1 MMIELAVEFTR
12 SFGAPEMA
20 QMMEG
25 VEGLIAF
32 GMIASVLIGAALGLT
47 IASFQQI
54 SSASFA
60 SADRDSGL
68 EARGW
73 DVGGHS
79 GNNPAPVNETA
90 TLAAVAAALEAPAR
104 PASAGGYLEAVAV
117 PVIILA
123 IIIGVEIVSV

>member
-32 GMIASVLIGAALGLT
+32 GMIASVLIGAALGLI

-60 SADRDSGL
+60 SADRDSGPQ
-68 EARGW
+68 ARGW

-90 TLAAVAAALEAPAR
+90 TSRQSRRRLR
-104 PASAGGYLEAVAV
+104 P
-117 PVIILA
+117 PRP
-123 IIIGVEIVSV
+123 